1 MWFDENNWYDVNDW
15 TDTEVLI
22 EPTVT
27 EVTIVPAVIAPVER
41 VTEALKDKTLVVSTG
56 EITDAAE
63 MSNAVPAGHMLL
75 YVIVEETAGNA
86 TTVKVGTTIGGDEI
100 VTATSCAASSI
111 TSIHVGRLLSMS
123 ADTTVHV
130 TFTTGTGF
138 ECDIYLVILKV
149 L

>member
-1 MWFDENNWYDVNDW
+1 MWFDENNWLDTNDW

-22 EPTVT
+22 EPTDT
-27 EVTIVPAVIAPVER
+27 EVTVVPAIIAPVER
-41 VTEALKDKTLVVSTG
+41 VTEALKGKTMVISTG

-63 MSNAVPAGHMLL
+63 FSNGVPAGHMFL
-75 YVIVEETAGNA
+75 YLIIEETAGNA
-86 TTVKVGTTIGGDEI
+86 TTVKAGTTIGGDEI
-100 VTATSCAASSI
+100 VTATACAASSI

-123 ADTTVHV
+123 ADTTIHV